1 MAGLHFYRRGQRISP
16 PGFGFPAGGRQKIF
30 FRLLPRVRNRHYTR
44 ITAAHKSRQPKK
56 RPLVGVCIVKNR
68 PSEKRSRRRL
78 TDPPEYLKTGHCH
91 GGSPHIP
98 RRCEPKAVKSF
109 FAYRTI
115 CGPSKERGAPMK
127 QIQRKSD
134 KVLLAL
140 SIVFSAVYCGIFL
153 TAFSELPLRIS
164 PWHQDFLLFFH
175 FIPMFFWELLLCRTA
190 TWKWR
195 LILPAIPLVLVGL
208 WFLSL
213 AEWYVMAWILYLAWC
228 IPPVLGCLTAYVVFA
243 VYRKFRKQ

>member
-1 MAGLHFYRRGQRISP
+1 
-16 PGFGFPAGGRQKIF
+16 
-30 FRLLPRVRNRHYTR
+30 
-44 ITAAHKSRQPKK
+44 
-56 RPLVGVCIVKNR
+56 
-68 PSEKRSRRRL
+68 
-78 TDPPEYLKTGHCH
+78 
-91 GGSPHIP
+91 
-98 RRCEPKAVKSF
+98 
-109 FAYRTI
+109 
-115 CGPSKERGAPMK
+115 MK

-164 PWHQDFLLFFH
+164 PWHQGFLLFFH